1 MTEQPREL
9 EASTSAA
16 ARFKDS
22 KEQRCYFLERLPR
35 ELRDQI
41 YHHTFFQPNGV
52 KIHIFKPNPSMPDM
66 PDMLALTSTCK
77 QIRQE
82 CGNLFFE
89 VNELILD
96 VNLLTAARSHIQE
109 CRRLDGHPNPNFAD
123 HISDHFAPVAG
134 HHGCANRFKHV
145 RLLLW
150 PHLFIKGNSSTRR
163 LGVGRAI
170 ANLLLRPYNL
180 RVALASGIKAPE
192 SEGPPLAFT
201 SRTETIA
208 ALRRMVQV
216 DPENRAYFDPA
227 LHEEWIGQV
236 FDMKDRMQTQ
246 RRSIRERESSGA

>member
-1 MTEQPREL
+1 MTEQLREL

-16 ARFKDS
+16 VRLKDS
-22 KEQRCYFLERLPR
+22 KEHRCYLLELLPR
-35 ELRDQI
+35 ELRDEI
-41 YHHTFFQPNGV
+41 YHHTLFQPDGV
-52 KIHIFKPNPSMPDM
+52 RIHIFKPNAPM

-89 VNELILD
+89 INELTLD

-123 HISDHFAPVAG
+123 HISDHLAPAAG
-134 HHGCANRFKHV
+134 HRGCANRFKHV

-170 ANLLLRPYNL
+170 ANLLFRPYSL
-180 RVALASGIKAPE
+180 HVALASGIKAPE
-192 SEGPPLAFT
+192 NEGPPLAFT
-201 SRTETIA
+201 NRTETIA
-208 ALRRMVQV
+208 ALWRRVHV
-216 DPENRAYFDPA
+216 DSECRAYFDPV
-227 LHEEWIGQV
+227 LYEEWIGQI
-236 FDMKDRMQTQ
+236 FEMKERMGDQ
-246 RRSIRERESSGA
+246 RRSIREREKSGA